1 MFKTLLKHVGEY
13 RKSTILTPILSMLE
27 VFMEILIPYVI
38 ALIIDR
44 GISQG
49 SLSNILVYGAL
60 MLVIAFTS
68 LFFGVSA

>member
-44 GISQG
+44 AREA
-49 SLSNILVYGAL
+49 YR
-60 MLVIAFTS
+60 TS
-68 LFFGVSA
+68 WSMVH